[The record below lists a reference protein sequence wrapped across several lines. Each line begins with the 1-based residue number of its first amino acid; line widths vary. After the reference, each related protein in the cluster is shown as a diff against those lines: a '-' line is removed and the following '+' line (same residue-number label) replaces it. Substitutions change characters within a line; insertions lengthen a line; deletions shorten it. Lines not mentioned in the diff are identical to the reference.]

1 MKCPNCGETPFGFG
15 HFITSLSITHH
26 CDNCDALLKPNLFV
40 IVSLTITVLAAPT
53 IGGSVMVA
61 LDRFSAGY
69 FVAVGLALF
78 TLILGLAV
86 TYCFGR
92 YKLTDS
98 AKATPKG

>member
-15 HFITSLSITHH
+15 QFIKSLSITHH

-40 IVSLTITVLAAPT
+40 IVSLTMTVLAAPT
-53 IGGSVMVA
+53 IGGFVMVT

-69 FVAVGLALF
+69 LVAVVSALL
-78 TLILGLAV
+78 TVILGVAV
-86 TYCFGR
+86 TYRFGR

>member
-26 CDNCDALLKPNLFV
+26 CDNCDALLKPNLFF

-53 IGGSVMVA
+53 IGGFVMVA
-61 LDRFSAGY
+61 LDSFPGY
-69 FVAVGLALF
+69 LVAVGLALL
-78 TLILGLAV
+78 TVIIGLAV
-86 TYCFGR
+86 TYRFGR